1 MASGRNQAE
10 KLTRGK
16 DSRCAAL
23 RQAAVDVFASS
34 PQGSG
39 RKQQARI
46 AVDAMGG
53 DHAPEETVAGALQ
66 AAQEFDAEIFLIGDE
81 ARVRPLLRGPVRDRV
96 RIIHAPDSVAMDL
109 SPSSAARS
117 CERTSLGVAV
127 NMVKHD
133 EADAVVSAGNSGA
146 FLAIALIKLRTI
158 EGISRPAIA
167 TVWPALNGPTVLLD
181 SGANVDCRPE
191 WLEQFGI
198 MGSAYAKAVLNIPN
212 PRVAVLSVGEER
224 SKGNQLVLEA
234 ARLLEAAPVRFI
246 GNVEG
251 RDLFHNV
258 ADVIV
263 ADGFVGNVVLK
274 TGEGMIADLAR
285 VMRDA
290 LLGGSMIT
298 KLATAMLAP
307 ALRRLGKKF
316 DYETYGGAPLLGLR
330 GNCIVT
336 HGRASRRAIKHAIG
350 AAVQE
355 VNHDVIGKITDLTA
369 PHLAAT

>member
-1 MASGRNQAE
+1 M
-10 KLTRGK
+10 
-16 DSRCAAL
+16 SR
-23 RQAAVDVFASS
+23 
-34 PQGSG
+34 
-39 RKQQARI
+39 ARI

-53 DHAPEETVAGALQ
+53 DHAPEEIVAGALLG
-66 AAQEFDAEIFLIGDE
+66 ASEFDAEILLVGDE
-81 ARVRPLLRGPVRDRV
+81 ARVRPLLKGHVAARV
-96 RIIHAPDSVAMDL
+96 RGIHAPESVAMDL
-109 SPSSAARS
+109 TPSLAARS
-117 CERTSLGVAV
+117 CERTSLGIAV
-127 NMVKHD
+127 NLVKQGQ
-133 EADAVVSAGNSGA
+133 ADAVVSAGNSGA

-191 WLEQFGI
+191 WLEQFAI
-198 MGSAYAKAVLNIPN
+198 MGSAYAKAVLNVPD
-212 PRVAVLSVGEER
+212 PRVGILSVGEER

-234 ARLLEAAPVRFI
+234 ARLLESAPVRFI

-251 RDLFHNV
+251 GDLFHNV

-274 TGEGMIADLAR
+274 TGEGMIADLAH
-285 VMRDA
+285 VMRDTLLAGNLLTKFGTA
-290 LLGGSMIT
+290 L
-298 KLATAMLAP
+298 LAP
-307 ALRRLGKKF
+307 ALKQLRKRF

-336 HGRASRRAIKHAIG
+336 HGRSSRNAIKHAIG

-355 VNHDVIGKITDLTA
+355 VNHDVVGKISEVIA

>member
-1 MASGRNQAE
+1 MG
-10 KLTRGK
+10 
-16 DSRCAAL
+16 
-23 RQAAVDVFASS
+23 
-34 PQGSG
+34 G
-39 RKQQARI
+39 RKSTPRI

-53 DHAPEETVAGALQ
+53 DHAPQETVAGALL
-66 AAQEFDAEIFLIGDE
+66 AAAHCDAHILLVGDE
-81 ARVRPLLRGPVRDRV
+81 ARIRPLLQGPGAERV
-96 RIIHAPDSVAMDL
+96 RVVHAPHAVPMDC
-109 SPSSAARS
+109 SPSAALRS

-127 NMVKHD
+127 NLIKQD

-167 TVWPALNGPTVLLD
+167 TVWPALRGPTVLLD

-198 MGSAYAKAVLNIPN
+198 MGSAYAKAVLNIAE

-274 TGEGMIADLAR
+274 TGEGMIADLAN
-285 VMRDA
+285 VMRKA
-290 LLGGSMIT
+290 LLGGSVVT
-298 KLATAMLAP
+298 KIGTAMLAP
-307 ALRRLGKKF
+307 ALRRLRKQF

-336 HGRASRRAIKHAIG
+336 HGRASRRAIKHAIRAG
-350 AAVQE
+350 IQE
-355 VNHDVIGKITDLTA
+355 VNHDVVGKITELVT

>member
-1 MASGRNQAE
+1 MGR
-10 KLTRGK
+10 
-16 DSRCAAL
+16 
-23 RQAAVDVFASS
+23 
-34 PQGSG
+34 
-39 RKQQARI
+39 ARI

-53 DHAPEETVAGALQ
+53 DHAPHEIVAGALL
-66 AAQEFDAEIFLIGDE
+66 AAQEFDVEILLVGDE
-81 ARVRPLLRGPVRDRV
+81 ARVRPLLRGQGAG
-96 RIIHAPDSVAMDL
+96 RIHLLHAPESVAMDL
-109 SPSSAARS
+109 SPSTALRS

-127 NMVKHD
+127 NLVKKG

-191 WLEQFGI
+191 WLEQFAI
-198 MGSAYAKAVLNIPN
+198 MGSAYAKAVLNVAE
-212 PRVAVLSVGEER
+212 PRVGILSVGEER
-224 SKGNQLVLEA
+224 NKGNQLVLEA

-251 RDLFHNV
+251 SDLFHNV

-263 ADGFVGNVVLK
+263 TDGFVGNVVLK
-274 TGEGMIADLAR
+274 TGEGLFADLAQ

-290 LLGGSMIT
+290 LLGGNLLT
-298 KLATAMLAP
+298 KIGTALLVP
-307 ALRRLGKKF
+307 ALKRLRRRF

-336 HGRASRRAIKHAIG
+336 HGRATRKALKHAIG
-350 AAVQE
+350 AAAQE
-355 VNHDVIGKITDLTA
+355 VNHDVIGKISEHIVPRLVPT
-369 PHLAAT
+369 

>member
-1 MASGRNQAE
+1 
-10 KLTRGK
+10 
-16 DSRCAAL
+16 
-23 RQAAVDVFASS
+23 
-34 PQGSG
+34 
-39 RKQQARI
+39 
-46 AVDAMGG
+46 MGG
-53 DHAPEETVAGALQ
+53 DHAPEEIVAGALL
-66 AAQEFDAEIFLIGDE
+66 AAQEFDVKILLVGDE
-81 ARVRPLLRGPVRDRV
+81 VRVRPLLRGPGAEHVSL
-96 RIIHAPDSVAMDL
+96 IHAPESVAMDL
-109 SPSSAARS
+109 PPSAALRS
-117 CERTSLGVAV
+117 AGRTSLGIAV
-127 NMVKHD
+127 NLVKQG
-133 EADAVVSAGNSGA
+133 EADAIVSAGNSGA
-146 FLAIALIKLRTI
+146 FLAVALITLRTI

-191 WLEQFGI
+191 WLVQFGI
-198 MGSAYAKAVLNIPN
+198 MGSAYAKAVLNVAE
-212 PRVAVLSVGEER
+212 PRVGVLSVGEER
-224 SKGNQLVLEA
+224 TKGNQQVLEA
-234 ARLLEAAPVRFI
+234 GRLLSAAPVRFI

-290 LLGGSMIT
+290 LLGGGIVT
-298 KLATAMLAP
+298 KIGTAMLAP
-307 ALRRLGKKF
+307 ALKRLRKKF

-336 HGRASRRAIKHAIG
+336 HGRSSRNAIKHAVG

-355 VNHDVIGKITDLTA
+355 VQHDVVGRISELIA

>member
-1 MASGRNQAE
+1 MN
-10 KLTRGK
+10 K
-16 DSRCAAL
+16 
-23 RQAAVDVFASS
+23 
-34 PQGSG
+34 PP
-39 RKQQARI
+39 RI

-53 DHAPEETVAGALQ
+53 DHAPEEVVAGALL
-66 AAQEFDAEIFLIGDE
+66 AARESNAEIILVGDE
-81 ARVRPLLRGPVRDRV
+81 TRVRALLAGP
-96 RIIHAPDSVAMDL
+96 
-109 SPSSAARS
+109 SAARVCVVHAPEAVPMALS
-117 CERTSLGVAV
+117 ASAALRSADRTSLGIAV
-127 NMVKHD
+127 TLVKRG

-146 FLAIALIKLRTI
+146 FLAIALIRLRTI

-198 MGSAYAKAVLNIPN
+198 MGAAYSKAVLNVPN

-224 SKGNQLVLEA
+224 TKGNQLVLEA
-234 ARLLEAAPVRFI
+234 AKLLEAAPVNFI

-251 RDLFHNV
+251 RDLFHNI

-285 VMRDA
+285 VMRET
-290 LLGGSMIT
+290 LLGGNLLT
-298 KLATAMLAP
+298 KLGTAMLAP
-307 ALRRLGKKF
+307 ALRGLRQKF

-336 HGRASRRAIKHAIG
+336 HGRASRNAIKHAILAG
-350 AAVQE
+350 IQE
-355 VNHDVIGKITDLTA
+355 VNNDVIGKITEMMA
-369 PHLAAT
+369 PPHPAAEEA